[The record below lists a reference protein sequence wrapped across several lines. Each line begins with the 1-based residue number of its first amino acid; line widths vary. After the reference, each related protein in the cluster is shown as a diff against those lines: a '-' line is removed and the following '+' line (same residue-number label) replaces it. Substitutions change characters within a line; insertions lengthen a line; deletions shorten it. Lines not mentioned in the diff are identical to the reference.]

1 MEIKH
6 KVAQNY
12 TADTHIWAETAAL
25 KGVLQKIE
33 SLNETAKNPEILLAK
48 DEAKHKPVIDKWIN
62 ATTDLFKRYQTE
74 KNLKNLSSAM
84 KDDLQTTDDMRKMKN
99 AENNH
104 LHLRPKIG
112 HTFADDL
119 IDKID
124 RQLKQWNEISLEE
137 KLDLDNDLAVNNRFF
152 SIFD

>member
-1 MEIKH
+1 
-6 KVAQNY
+6 
-12 TADTHIWAETAAL
+12 
-25 KGVLQKIE
+25 
-33 SLNETAKNPEILLAK
+33 
-48 DEAKHKPVIDKWIN
+48 
-62 ATTDLFKRYQTE
+62 
-74 KNLKNLSSAM
+74 M
-84 KDDLQTTDDMRKMKN
+84 KDDLKTTNEMRKMKK